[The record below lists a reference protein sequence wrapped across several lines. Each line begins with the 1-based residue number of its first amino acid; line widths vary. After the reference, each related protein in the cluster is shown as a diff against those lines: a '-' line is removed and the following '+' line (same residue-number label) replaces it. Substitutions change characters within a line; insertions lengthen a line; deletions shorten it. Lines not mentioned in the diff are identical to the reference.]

1 MDIEAHWITLISI
14 IIGLALTEML
24 NNLHGLIRD
33 RTHVR
38 WDPLPLVWAAT
49 SLFLVLNYWW
59 AAYLRLDGSD
69 EARTAAE
76 FGLILAPALLLFLT
90 AASILPKSNGPA
102 DCDMRAHYESQR
114 KTIIGT
120 FILYQLS
127 TWGTAILVGTLAW
140 NYVTI
145 VRIAILALLASMLI
159 ANRRLWDWIGVTSIA
174 VMLLIRLLT
183 QVVR

>member
-1 MDIEAHWITLISI
+1 MCARNSIAVGAWGHSAMDIEAHWITLISI

-59 AAYLRLDGSD
+59 AAY
-69 EARTAAE
+69 T
-76 FGLILAPALLLFLT
+76 
-90 AASILPKSNGPA
+90 
-102 DCDMRAHYESQR
+102 
-114 KTIIGT
+114 
-120 FILYQLS
+120 
-127 TWGTAILVGTLAW
+127 
-140 NYVTI
+140 
-145 VRIAILALLASMLI
+145 
-159 ANRRLWDWIGVTSIA
+159 A